1 MGLADGYIGDP
12 ALTAKQFPVLPQ
24 NEERAYLT
32 GDMGRYL
39 PDGNIEFLGR
49 RDSQV
54 KIRGYR
60 IELGEIEAA
69 FTADPEVVA
78 AAAFVVE
85 RAGEKQIQAVL
96 QTSVPPGDILAFESS
111 WIAKL
116 RDTLPSYMI
125 PRRVGWC
132 PRFPLTSNGKV
143 DRTALPE
150 MISHSS
156 ENLSGDPEKPLTST
170 LLEIDKLGLDE
181 SLYDVGAD
189 SMTMNRIAIRLS
201 DSPGCTTTFE
211 DILVALLNEST
222 VAAVSR
228 VIETKNDD
236 SEVSHAE

>member
-1 MGLADGYIGDP
+1 
-12 ALTAKQFPVLPQ
+12 
-24 NEERAYLT
+24 
-32 GDMGRYL
+32 MGRYL

-111 WIAKL
+111 WIARL

-170 LLEIDKLGLDE
+170 QMLVSDTCCELLEIDKLGLDE